1 MFKIKLTKKELGS
14 IIVDNNAIEKNPEK
28 VHSLLKSV
36 TSDLTKNHIVCTEV
50 AKCNLVIAFRRDE
63 GYSVDITPCKD
74 GRKIT
79 FYCEDAE
86 LVQE

>member
-1 MFKIKLTKKELGS
+1 MLKIKLTKKELGS
-14 IIVDNNAIEKNPEK
+14 VIVESEAIEKNAQK

-50 AKCNLVIAFRRDE
+50 SACNLTIAFKRDE
-63 GYSVDITPCKD
+63 GYSIDITSCKD

-79 FYCEDAE
+79 FYCENVE